1 MTRVLALILFCTASL
16 AAGVA
21 LAMPS
26 LATAFQS
33 PPAPVRHSPSLW
45 SWSISG
51 GTTPAAAAATS
62 HTAHHAAHSHKASS
76 SPWWPVVVTTVVSP
90 PPAATTPTSTS
101 APPASTSTPPAST
114 GTGSGDPA
122 PVHPVLNAAFT
133 LKSVDARCFDAPTAP
148 GGWPF
153 APTTAVHPIRGS
165 FDEPRSP
172 VHIGVD
178 VEAPRDQAPVYAMQA
193 GRVTAVTPDHFNV
206 VPTHGAPGA
215 YLQYWHVNLASSI
228 KAGTVVTRRE
238 RLGTVKP
245 HMLHVHISEYVRG
258 CGLVDPA
265 RPDGLLADPYNTEW
279 PTIGPL
285 SAMVAGPRAFVPVNL
300 GIAAATGGD
309 TLADPATPIAL
320 DALKG
325 TVDFRTAVT
334 DMPKFKMQHNPQ
346 LPLAPAAIRAYL
358 APTGDTS
365 RHLRIRT
372 IFDGSKLLP
381 SGSALWH
388 YWAFGTYRDNGCY
401 FTPGDSCAAQIVW
414 HVGGPQ
420 GFDTTTVP
428 NGAYKYCVQALTIA
442 GVSARRCTAVTIAN

>member
-1 MTRVLALILFCTASL
+1 MTRVLTLILFCTASL

-21 LAMPS
+21 LATPS

-33 PPAPVRHSPSLW
+33 QPAPVRHSRSLW
-45 SWSISG
+45 NWSISG
-51 GTTPAAAAATS
+51 GTAEAAAPATS
-62 HTAHHAAHSHKASS
+62 RVKTAPHAAHPHRGSNAS
-76 SPWWPVVVTTVVSP
+76 WWPVVVTTTVP
-90 PPAATTPTSTS
+90 EPATSTPT
-101 APPASTSTPPAST
+101 STSTPPAST
-114 GTGSGDPA
+114 SPPPASTGSPDRA
-122 PVHPVLNAAFT
+122 PVHAVLNAAFT
-133 LKSVDARCFDAPTAP
+133 LKSVDARCFDAPTAT

-178 VEAPRDQAPVYAMQA
+178 VEAPHDQAPVYAMQA
-193 GRVTAVTPDHFNV
+193 GRVTAVTPDHFGI
-206 VPTHGAPGA
+206 VPTHGTPGA
-215 YLQYWHVNLASSI
+215 YLQYWHVNLASGI

-238 RLGTVKP
+238 RLGTVKR
-245 HMLHVHISEYVRG
+245 HMLHVHISEYVKG

-279 PTIGPL
+279 PTIGSL
-285 SAMVAGPRAFVPVNL
+285 SAMVAGPRAFVPINL

-309 TLADPATPIAL
+309 ALADPATPIAL
-320 DALKG
+320 DALRG
-325 TVDFRTAVT
+325 TVDFRAAVT

-346 LPLAPAAIRAYL
+346 LPLAPAAIRAYR
-358 APTGDTS
+358 APVGDTS

-372 IFDGSKLLP
+372 SFDGSKLLP

-388 YWAFGTYRDNGCY
+388 FWAFGTYRDNACY
-401 FTPGDSCAAQIVW
+401 FTAGDACAAQIVW
-414 HVGGPQ
+414 HVGGPE

-428 NGAYKYCVQALTIA
+428 NGPYEYCAQALTIA